1 MEKGICENLRNLW
14 ENNHFFFLQHSR
26 KKCIFAS
33 KFIYDIKTNSDM
45 ENEKDM
51 REEVLRRY
59 RSTREKKKKCIEDM
73 KELLEKRYIERTGEK
88 PKYFFSL

>member
-1 MEKGICENLRNLW
+1 
-14 ENNHFFFLQHSR
+14 
-26 KKCIFAS
+26 
-33 KFIYDIKTNSDM
+33 M
-45 ENEKDM
+45 ENEIDM

-88 PKYFFSL
+88 PKYFFSLYDECPVNNFNKQQVSIRCE

>member
-1 MEKGICENLRNLW
+1 
-14 ENNHFFFLQHSR
+14 
-26 KKCIFAS
+26 
-33 KFIYDIKTNSDM
+33 M
-45 ENEKDM
+45 ENEIDM

>member
-1 MEKGICENLRNLW
+1 
-14 ENNHFFFLQHSR
+14 
-26 KKCIFAS
+26 
-33 KFIYDIKTNSDM
+33 M